1 MIRIRCWEPTTK
13 TCQCGYVNPDI
24 VLGMQTIACP
34 ACGCVYDRDQN
45 AALNILKAGIKTL
58 LEEIENRG
66 THGVRL
72 SGEISTG
79 SSIFLC
85 VA

>member
-34 ACGCVYDRDQN
+34 ACGCVYDCDQK

-72 SGEISTG
+72 TGEISAG